1 MSFSIGDIFG
11 TGGIAGFLSKVLDDI
26 HMPPEVKAQIEQ
38 KAAENQLALTQL
50 EADTQTKLNQMAVQ
64 EVEADSSSSDKF
76 VRRARPAFLWMM
88 TLALGFNL
96 FLPLVSQ
103 LFGGHLQPLPIPDAL
118 YGLFATA
125 FTGYVAARTVE
136 KLKGQD

>member
-1 MSFSIGDIFG
+1 MAFTIGDLFG
-11 TGGIAGFLSKVLDDI
+11 TDGIAGLLGKILDDI
-26 HMPPEVKAQIEQ
+26 HTPPEVKAQIEQ
-38 KAAENQLALTQL
+38 KAAENQLALVQL
-50 EADTQTKLNQMAVQ
+50 EADTQIKLNQMAVS
-64 EVEADSSSSDKF
+64 EVQTDSSSGDKF

-96 FLPLVSQ
+96 FLPLCSQ
-103 LFGGHLQPLPIPDAL
+103 LFGGRLQPLAIPDAL

-136 KLKGQD
+136 KIKGQD